1 MNKVKR
7 IGNVLLILIGVVL
20 IVVCADL
27 ISNKLGKTSLHQLD
41 EVDRGA
47 IEEICAMT
55 ALFDERYGSDEIW
68 NESYDLRRCPCVLTR
83 SFGFVKGYT
92 YIVNMDYNKSI
103 FSQKIKMPSE
113 YEGISVYRLSYLTP
127 MTFSLIKEE
136 DGSFVDIRGR
146 SVYTYVFDKPKVL
159 QNGAGSLEDG
169 YVKSSF
175 ANMVESADVPQK
187 DTSVHYELK
196 EENIAL
202 TGLQYRIIDDM
213 LAAESKQQLKELIAE
228 YVLVREYQK
237 ERYPDFALTQ
247 EQIEL
252 EEGCAQ
258 YVFYKISGKIGH
270 NFTFFNKEESEA
282 ITFYSAYYY
291 LCTGRYNS
299 DVSEFLDYSGNEYAG
314 AALCRIIDD
323 NELDKKW
330 ESRINGSPD
339 DKLVSPYTIL
349 KRYCDKSC
357 KEFSDKSLD
366 DIKKAYNYDEI
377 VSMAK
382 SLVEGVGVAAPE

>member
-136 DGSFVDIRGR
+136 DGSFPPPERKQR
-146 SVYTYVFDKPKVL
+146 T
-159 QNGAGSLEDG
+159 
-169 YVKSSF
+169 
-175 ANMVESADVPQK
+175 VP
-187 DTSVHYELK
+187 
-196 EENIAL
+196 
-202 TGLQYRIIDDM
+202 
-213 LAAESKQQLKELIAE
+213 
-228 YVLVREYQK
+228 
-237 ERYPDFALTQ
+237 
-247 EQIEL
+247 
-252 EEGCAQ
+252 
-258 YVFYKISGKIGH
+258 
-270 NFTFFNKEESEA
+270 
-282 ITFYSAYYY
+282 
-291 LCTGRYNS
+291 
-299 DVSEFLDYSGNEYAG
+299 
-314 AALCRIIDD
+314 
-323 NELDKKW
+323 
-330 ESRINGSPD
+330 
-339 DKLVSPYTIL
+339 VSPV
-349 KRYCDKSC
+349 
-357 KEFSDKSLD
+357 SLRLPRSGPGSHPP
-366 DIKKAYNYDEI
+366 IRSSSPA
-377 VSMAK
+377 M
-382 SLVEGVGVAAPE
+382 